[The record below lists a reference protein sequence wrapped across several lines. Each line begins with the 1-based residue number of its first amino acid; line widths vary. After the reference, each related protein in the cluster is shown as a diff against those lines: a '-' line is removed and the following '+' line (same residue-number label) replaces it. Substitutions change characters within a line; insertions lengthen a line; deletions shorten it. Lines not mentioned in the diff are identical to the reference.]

1 MFYRTDEPHGLRHN
15 PFNAVVVPRPI
26 GWIST
31 VDAEGRANLAP
42 YSFFNAVAYH
52 PPQLVFS
59 STSSHTDGGPKDSVS
74 NIRSTG
80 EFVVNLATWTLRQAV
95 NLSSVPAPRGTDE
108 FEVAGLEKA
117 ASRLVGPPRVAAS
130 PVNFECRLVQ
140 IVDLLTDE
148 SGDLNHLVI
157 GQVIGIHIAD
167 SVIIDGR
174 VDIHRLQPIARLG
187 GPDYA
192 RVGQVFSMQR
202 PSWSA

>member
-15 PFNAVVVPRPI
+15 PFNALVVPRPI

-31 VDAEGRANLAP
+31 LDAEGRANLAP

-52 PPQLVFS
+52 PPQVIFS
-59 STSSHTDGGPKDSVS
+59 STNSHTDGGPKDSVS

-80 EFVVNLATWTLRQAV
+80 EFVVNLATWTLREAV
-95 NLSSVPAPRGTDE
+95 NLSSVPAPHGTDE

-130 PVNFECRLVQ
+130 PVNLECRLVQ
-140 IVDLLTDE
+140 ILDLLTDD

-157 GQVIGIHIAD
+157 GLVIGIHINE
-167 SVIIDGR
+167 SVIVDGR
-174 VDIHRLQPIARLG
+174 VDIQRLQPIARLG

-192 RVGQVFSMQR
+192 RIGQLFSMQR
-202 PSWSA
+202 PSWPA